1 MFSIFHYDQVM
12 PILERKHIVKSLKD
26 TATIADL
33 IERLKLLKVS
43 QSTKVY
49 YDIRE
54 ISEEPQTS
62 QYPDQLK
69 NILEN
74 IHSFGGMSVDT
85 SDEYLEH
92 SKEFKEDFSFR
103 SDIK

>member
-1 MFSIFHYDQVM
+1 M
-12 PILERKHIVKSLKD
+12 PILERKRIVKPLKD

-43 QSTKVY
+43 QNTKIH

-54 ISEEPQTS
+54 ILEKPQS
-62 QYPDQLK
+62 HQYPDQLESL
-69 NILEN
+69 LEN

-85 SDEYLEH
+85 SDEYLKY
-92 SKEFKEDFSFR
+92 SKEFKEDFSFK
-103 SDIK
+103 SDVK